1 MKIGVSLPCLDHSAE
16 ELAGFVAAAEHAGL
30 DAVWN
35 YEVFKNPF
43 VLHALAAHMTE
54 RIELC
59 IGLAANAIRSPYE
72 MANAAIDVAGIAH
85 GRLVLG
91 VGPGTAGLMDVYSG
105 VGVDRPVAR
114 TREYLTVLKLAFEHL
129 AAGTPASYEGTYQRF
144 GTPTT
149 MWGARA
155 DGRVSIPIYLG
166 AVRPKMLQL
175 AGEMC
180 DGIVGYLLRPS
191 YIEQVIR
198 PNLVAGAVRA
208 GRDPDALQIVSFTI
222 CSANEDREVAMR
234 RARIQVGVYLTHP
247 LNQMMAQ
254 EAGLDREL
262 GEVLS
267 NVEKHGPAALEH
279 VTDDQLVS
287 MFSLTGTP
295 EECRRQAEQYDGP
308 LTHICLHTP
317 YIPPFTPEETKD
329 AFMGIVKAFAREPEP
344 ATPVVPAR

>member
-72 MANAAIDVAGIAH
+72 MANAAIDVAGISH

-91 VGPGTAGLMDVYSG
+91 VGPGTAGLMDIYSG

-166 AVRPKMLQL
+166 AVQTGLLSHHLVQRVGEVDTDLDPRAAHRDLAVFVGAADRERHDLQR
-175 AGEMC
+175 
-180 DGIVGYLLRPS
+180 VGVAANARGASDEVGADNLLD
-191 YIEQVIR
+191 
-198 PNLVAGAVRA
+198 VAGA
-208 GRDPDALQIVSFTI
+208 Q
-222 CSANEDREVAMR
+222 
-234 RARIQVGVYLTHP
+234 
-247 LNQMMAQ
+247 
-254 EAGLDREL
+254 
-262 GEVLS
+262 
-267 NVEKHGPAALEH
+267 
-279 VTDDQLVS
+279 
-287 MFSLTGTP
+287 
-295 EECRRQAEQYDGP
+295 
-308 LTHICLHTP
+308 
-317 YIPPFTPEETKD
+317 
-329 AFMGIVKAFAREPEP
+329 
-344 ATPVVPAR
+344 